1 MKKSYILIII
11 FIFFVIG
18 ISVLGSIMVTGNESV
33 KVKRDI
39 LEIQKN
45 KEVYFNGYGYRI
57 DNPNIII
64 NPYGNS
70 PLTALVMFETSDYSE
85 VEVSILSKDGN
96 SDINYTFGKNKHHI
110 IPIYGLYADYDNTVI
125 IRSEGKENTINIK
138 TDPLP
143 EDFTNIQGE
152 ADNFKFYNGNY
163 PYAVDIN
170 NEVRWYLNSN
180 YYGNITVLSNANII
194 IGSDKYTEDGNTI
207 SLYQMNL
214 LGKVYNEYIME
225 EGYMGYNTIYDD
237 NLLVLSD
244 KVKKIDIQTGKLISD
259 VIDNDDYD
267 YLGSNDEGII
277 VGKENTYYKVEEGNT
292 EEVEYSPSNDNYSFY
307 DGVTNYNIVGSNR
320 FGKLKETE
328 KSSKKISLFKY
339 DKVDEGDTAID
350 IYLDNNR
357 IVCSYD
363 GDEEVY
369 LILDK
374 FLDKRIYEVNDT
386 VYINNTKL
394 HGKYTVYYKLGNKI
408 YKTNYYVEV

>member
-110 IPIYGLYADYDNTVI
+110 IPIYGLYADYDNKVI
-125 IRSEGKENTINIK
+125 IRSEGKENTLSIK

-143 EDFTNIQGE
+143 EDFNNTQGE

-180 YYGNITVLSNANII
+180 YYGNITVLDNANII

-237 NLLVLSD
+237 SLLVLSD
-244 KVKKIDIQTGKLISD
+244 KVKKIDMQTGKLISN

-267 YLGSNDEGII
+267 YLGSNDEDII
-277 VGKENTYYKVEEGNT
+277 LGKENTYYKVDEGNT

-307 DGVTNYNIVGSNR
+307 DEVTNYNIVGSNR

-339 DKVDEGDTAID
+339 DKVDEEDTAID

-363 GDEEVY
+363 GDEDVY

-394 HGKYTVYYKLGNKI
+394 HGKYTVYYKLGDKV

>member
-18 ISVLGSIMVTGNESV
+18 ISVLGSIMVTGNQSV

-110 IPIYGLYADYDNTVI
+110 IPVYGLYADYDNTVI
-125 IRSEGKENTINIK
+125 IRSEGKENTLSIK

-143 EDFTNIQGE
+143 EDFNNTQGE

-180 YYGNITVLSNANII
+180 YYGNITVLDNANII

-225 EGYMGYNTIYDD
+225 KGYMGYNTIYDD
-237 NLLVLSD
+237 SLLVLSD
-244 KVKKIDIQTGKLISD
+244 KVKKIDMQTGKLISD

-267 YLGSNDEGII
+267 YLGSNDEDII
-277 VGKENTYYKVEEGNT
+277 EIGRAHV
-292 EEVEYSPSNDNYSFY
+292 
-307 DGVTNYNIVGSNR
+307 
-320 FGKLKETE
+320 
-328 KSSKKISLFKY
+328 
-339 DKVDEGDTAID
+339 
-350 IYLDNNR
+350 
-357 IVCSYD
+357 
-363 GDEEVY
+363 
-369 LILDK
+369 
-374 FLDKRIYEVNDT
+374 
-386 VYINNTKL
+386 
-394 HGKYTVYYKLGNKI
+394 
-408 YKTNYYVEV
+408 

>member
-18 ISVLGSIMVTGNESV
+18 ISVLGSIMVTGNDSV

-85 VEVSILSKDGN
+85 VEVSILSKDGK

-110 IPIYGLYADYDNTVI
+110 IPIYGLYADYDNKVI
-125 IRSEGKENTINIK
+125 IRSEGKENTISIK
-138 TDPLP
+138 TEPLP
-143 EDFTNIQGE
+143 EDFTNTQGE
-152 ADNFKFYNGNY
+152 ADNYKFYNGNY

-237 NLLVLSD
+237 SLLVLSD
-244 KVKKIDIQTGKLISD
+244 KVKKIDMQTGKLISD

-277 VGKENTYYKVEEGNT
+277 VGKENTYYEVEDGKT
-292 EEVEYSPSNDNYSFY
+292 EEIEYSPSNDSYSFY

-339 DKVDEGDTAID
+339 DKVDDDKMAID

-363 GDEEVY
+363 GDEDVY

>member
-170 NEVRWYLNSN
+170 NEVRWYLNSD
-180 YYGNITVLSNANII
+180 YYGNITVLDNANII
-194 IGSDKYTEDGNTI
+194 IGSDKYTEEGNTI